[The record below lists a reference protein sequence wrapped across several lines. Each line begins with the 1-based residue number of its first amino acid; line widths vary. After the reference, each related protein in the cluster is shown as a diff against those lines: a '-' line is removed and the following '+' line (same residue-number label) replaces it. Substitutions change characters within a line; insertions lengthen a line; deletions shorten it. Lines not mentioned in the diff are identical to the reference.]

1 MAYEHSS
8 GSADGRF
15 ALLLEVWEA
24 RNTHW
29 VASPQLCN
37 ASNAKVLFQPERTWS
52 VDGAAWAG
60 AQLRVVLSKF
70 PGGQTRPTLATFIDC
85 EREVARVEEGCEVPL
100 GALEPEL
107 NRFLLR
113 AR

>member
-1 MAYEHSS
+1 MNT
-8 GSADGRF
+8 
-15 ALLLEVWEA
+15 ALAPPMDALHCCSKYGKPE
-24 RNTHW
+24 TPHW

-60 AQLRVVLSKF
+60 AQLRVVLSKY
-70 PGGQTRPTLATFIDC
+70 PGGQTRPTLVTFIDC